1 MCVAKS
7 AIFRQNK
14 QKSPKTVKNIL
25 IYYTNRVVLCRI
37 QTRFVFGTNYSFKD
51 KQYKKQQSDRNI
63 TTIKKAGVAP
73 AFSKLNLS

>member
-25 IYYTNRVVLCRI
+25 IYYTNRVVFCRI
-37 QTRFVFGTNYSFKD
+37 QTRFVFNNIFTDGLSFRVPAWE
-51 KQYKKQQSDRNI
+51 S
-63 TTIKKAGVAP
+63 GVAI
-73 AFSKLNLS
+73 